1 MINGVDMKNDLE
13 AAAAAV
19 IPSRL
24 WPRFLLSKYTWRQG
38 MRAIEIFELITLD
51 V

>member
-13 AAAAAV
+13 AAAV
-19 IPSRL
+19 IPPRR
-24 WPRFLLSKYTWRQG
+24 PRFLPRFTVVVLARR
-38 MRAIEIFELITLD
+38 RAIEIFELITLD

>member
-13 AAAAAV
+13 AAAAV
-19 IPSRL
+19 IPPRR
-24 WPRFLLSKYTWRQG
+24 PRFLPRFTVVVLARR
-38 MRAIEIFELITLD
+38 RAIEIFELITLD